1 MSDDWNDDLESTRV
15 SDIDKLR
22 EELTR
27 RSQRDRA
34 YLIVLAGNEVG
45 KMFKLSDGET
55 VIGRSHRADI
65 RIDDDSISRM
75 HVKLALNGT
84 TVSIEDLGSSNG
96 TLVNGGRIASDQ
108 LRDGDK
114 IRVGETTIL
123 KFTFHDRLDE
133 SFQQKMYNAALRDPL
148 TKTYN
153 KKFFVDQLATEIS
166 YARRHRTP
174 LSLVIFDLD
183 LFKRINDTYGHV
195 AGDLVL
201 IEISELVTQM
211 LRTEDVF
218 ARYGGEEFAIILRGI
233 DLQDAGVLAERLRA
247 AVEIKAFMSGETRLP
262 VTVSI
267 GVAQFAEAYEDS
279 LGLVEA
285 ADNALYAAKQAGRN
299 KVLLKYPD
307 GHQGQVNHP
316 NGQVDTP

>member
-27 RSQRDRA
+27 RTQRDRA
-34 YLIVLAGNEVG
+34 YLIVLAGTDVG
-45 KMFKLSDGET
+45 KMFKLDEGET

-75 HVKLALNGT
+75 HVKLALDGT
-84 TVSIEDLGSSNG
+84 SVSIEDLNSSNG
-96 TLVNGGRIASDQ
+96 TLVNGAKINTEQ

-114 IRVGETTIL
+114 IRLGETTIL

-148 TKTYN
+148 TKAYN
-153 KKFFVDQLATEIS
+153 KKYFVDQLGVEIA
-166 YARRHRTP
+166 YAKRHRTP

-183 LFKRINDTYGHV
+183 HFKRINDTYGHV
-195 AGDLVL
+195 AGDMVL
-201 IEISELVTQM
+201 MELAELVQAM

-233 DLQDAGVLAERLRA
+233 ALSDAGVLAERLRA
-247 AVEIKAFMSGETRLP
+247 AVEQRAFVNAGQRLP

-267 GVAQFAEAYEDS
+267 GVAEFDEKVEDS
-279 LGLVEA
+279 MGLVEA
-285 ADNALYAAKQAGRN
+285 ADGALYAAKQSGRN
-299 KVLLKYPD
+299 KVLLRYGE
-307 GHQGQVNHP
+307 GHK
-316 NGQVDTP
+316 DA